1 MKLGRLWAVVA
12 FLMIGVVICVATVGL
27 FFLSGGTV
35 SPEQET
41 LPEAPQNQPEGPLRV
56 VVIDAGHGGEDG
68 GAVGVSGL
76 VAAFGFSVFA
86 DILLVFGLSL
96 ALAAIGLLLLWIFIW
111 MLAGAIPG
119 LVRGLVGLARKL
131 CYKEVSA

>member
-1 MKLGRLWAVVA
+1 MTGTAERRASVPLLILFILLAIPAGLLCLGLILCAALLSLGLAALAV
-12 FLMIGVVICVATVGL
+12 CV
-27 FFLSGGTV
+27 GG
-35 SPEQET
+35 
-41 LPEAPQNQPEGPLRV
+41 
-56 VVIDAGHGGEDG
+56 
-68 GAVGVSGL
+68 SGL

-96 ALAAIGLLLLWIFIW
+96 ALAAIGLLLLWVFIW